1 MKKAKGL
8 GKTLVVCSLIS
19 TLVAGCGS
27 SSGSNHAI
35 VDSGE
40 STAAEAP
47 ASEAAATDSGTS
59 QTEGT
64 KTSDTTIEE
73 QVIFDMDGVK
83 MTALSYQT
91 GGWSGDSIKVL
102 IENNSG
108 KKVGV
113 GCDAL
118 IVNDYMISTLFSSTI
133 DDGMKANETID
144 LYNSQLSAAGIDN
157 VGKVEVKFHLFDP
170 DSFMTTTKG
179 ETYTIQTNHFD
190 DMDLTPNDAGKELYN
205 DNGVR
210 IVGKYVNDDT
220 IWGNAIVLYLEN
232 NTDQDIVVQCDTMA
246 INGFMMTP
254 FFSSEIYANKRAIS
268 EITLMSSELEE
279 NGIEKVQDVQVTF
292 KILAADTFMTIAT
305 SDPIQFSVE

>member
-1 MKKAKGL
+1 MKKAKRFSNS
-8 GKTLVVCSLIS
+8 LVVIPLIS
-19 TLVAGCGS
+19 ALLAGCGS

-35 VDSGE
+35 VDSKE
-40 STAAEAP
+40 PATAETTATDTP
-47 ASEAAATDSGTS
+47 AADSGTA
-59 QTEGT
+59 QAAEP
-64 KTSDTTIEE
+64 KAADTTIDE

-91 GGWSGDSIKVL
+91 GGWTGDSIKVL

-118 IVNDYMISTLFSSTI
+118 IVNDYMISTLFSSI
-133 DDGMKANETID
+133 IEDGMKANETVD
-144 LYNSQLSAAGIDN
+144 LYNSQLSAAGIEN

-170 DSFMTTTKG
+170 DSYMTTKTG

-205 DNGVR
+205 ENGVR

-232 NTDQDIVVQCDTMA
+232 NTDQNIVVQCDTMA

-254 FFSSEIYANKRAIS
+254 YFSSEIYANKRAIS
-268 EITLMSSELEE
+268 EITLMSSELEQ

-292 KILAADTFMTIAT
+292 NILNAETFSNIAT
-305 SDPIQFSVE
+305 SEPIQFSVE

>member
-1 MKKAKGL
+1 MKKAKRFSNS
-8 GKTLVVCSLIS
+8 LVVIPLIS
-19 TLVAGCGS
+19 ALLTGCGS

-35 VDSGE
+35 VDSQE
-40 STAAEAP
+40 PAAAETTATEAP
-47 ASEAAATDSGTS
+47 AADSGTA
-59 QTEGT
+59 QAAEP
-64 KTSDTTIEE
+64 KAADTTIDE

-91 GGWSGDSIKVL
+91 GGWTGDSIKVL

-118 IVNDYMISTLFSSTI
+118 IVNDYMISTLFSSII

-144 LYNSQLSAAGIDN
+144 LYNSQLSAAGIAN
-157 VGKVEVKFHLFDP
+157 VGKIEVKFHLFDP
-170 DSFMTTTKG
+170 DSFMTTTTG

-205 DNGVR
+205 ENGVR

-232 NTDQDIVVQCDTMA
+232 NTDQNIVVQCDTMA

-268 EITLMSSELEE
+268 EITLMSSELEQ

-292 KILAADTFMTIAT
+292 NILNAETFSNIAT
-305 SDPIQFSVE
+305 SEPIQFSVE

>member
-1 MKKAKGL
+1 MKKAKRFSNS
-8 GKTLVVCSLIS
+8 LVVIPLIS
-19 TLVAGCGS
+19 ALLAGCGS

-35 VDSGE
+35 VDSKE
-40 STAAEAP
+40 PATAETTATEAP
-47 ASEAAATDSGTS
+47 AADSGTT
-59 QTEGT
+59 QAAEP
-64 KTSDTTIEE
+64 KAADTTIEE

-91 GGWSGDSIKVL
+91 GGWTGDSIKVL

-118 IVNDYMISTLFSSTI
+118 IVNDYMISTLFSSI
-133 DDGMKANETID
+133 IEDGMKANETVD
-144 LYNSQLSAAGIDN
+144 LYNSQLSAAGIAI

-170 DSFMTTTKG
+170 DSYMTTTTG

-205 DNGVR
+205 ENGVR

-232 NTDQDIVVQCDTMA
+232 NTDQNIVVQCDTMA

-268 EITLMSSELEE
+268 EITLMSSELEQ

-292 KILAADTFMTIAT
+292 KILNAETFSNIAT
-305 SDPIQFSVE
+305 SEPIQFSVE

>member
-1 MKKAKGL
+1 MKKAKRFSNS
-8 GKTLVVCSLIS
+8 LVVIPLIS
-19 TLVAGCGS
+19 ALLAGCGS

-35 VDSGE
+35 VDSKE
-40 STAAEAP
+40 PTTAETTTAEAP
-47 ASEAAATDSGTS
+47 AADSGTT
-59 QTEGT
+59 QAAEP
-64 KTSDTTIEE
+64 KAADTTIDE

-91 GGWSGDSIKVL
+91 GGWTGDSIKVL

-118 IVNDYMISTLFSSTI
+118 IVNDYMISTLFSSII

-144 LYNSQLSAAGIDN
+144 LYNSQLSAAGIVN
-157 VGKVEVKFHLFDP
+157 VGKIEVRFHLFDP
-170 DSFMTTTKG
+170 DSFMTTTTG

-205 DNGVR
+205 ENGVR

-232 NTDQDIVVQCDTMA
+232 NTDQNIVVQCDTMA

-268 EITLMSSELEE
+268 EITLMSSELEQ

-292 KILAADTFMTIAT
+292 NILNAETFMNTAT
-305 SDPIQFSVE
+305 SEPIQFSVE

>member
-1 MKKAKGL
+1 MKKAKNRS
-8 GKTLVVCSLIS
+8 KTLVALSLITALLS
-19 TLVAGCGS
+19 GCGS
-27 SSGSNHAI
+27 SSESNHAI

-40 STAAEAP
+40 TSAAETP
-47 ASEAAATDSGTS
+47 AADTGSTQQAETNVT
-59 QTEGT
+59 
-64 KTSDTTIEE
+64 DTTIDE
-73 QVIFDMDGVK
+73 QVVFDANGVK
-83 MTALSYQT
+83 ITAMSYQT
-91 GGWSGDSIKVL
+91 GGLTGDSIKVL

-118 IVNDYMISTLFSSTI
+118 IVNDYMISTLFSSMI
-133 DDGMKANETID
+133 DDGMKANETVD
-144 LYNSQLSAAGIDN
+144 LYNTQLGAAGINN

-170 DSFMTTTKG
+170 DSFMTTSTG
-179 ETYTIQTNHFD
+179 ELYTIQTNHFE

-205 DNGVR
+205 ENGVR

-220 IWGNAIVLYLEN
+220 IWGNAVVLYLEN

-246 INGFMMTP
+246 INGFMITP
-254 FFSSEIYANKRAIS
+254 LFSSEVYAGKRAIS
-268 EITLMSSELEE
+268 EITLLSSELEE

-292 KILAADTFMTIAT
+292 KILNADTFMNIAT